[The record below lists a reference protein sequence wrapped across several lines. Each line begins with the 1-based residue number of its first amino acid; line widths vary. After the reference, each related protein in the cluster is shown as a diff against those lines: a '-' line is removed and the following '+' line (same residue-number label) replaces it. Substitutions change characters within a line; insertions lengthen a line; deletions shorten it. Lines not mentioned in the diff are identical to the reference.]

1 MFLQLFDCLGAT
13 KVFRRNCIHKTSIGA
28 LRPEKGTHP
37 PVAGVRGQ
45 GARLCRDNPRYPATD
60 SVYLF
65 PLEGE
70 TTLRLLEPMKAINI
84 APMKAS
90 FSAYNAGEESLLD
103 FAFSLHALYNESV
116 GLNDGVSE
124 QHILKEMVVR
134 LIRGRV
140 SGELFLSEA
149 HKSTHQINFF
159 RIGEALIHP
168 EAMGWDIASVK
179 TAIAAAYRQEFGE
192 KFNSGHLGRLGQKDK
207 TKTKAKP
214 TFKSATKS
222 TEGLTEKVKGI
233 KVTKSNAEDLAALI
247 IAHRELGKA
256 IKAQQAA

>member
-84 APMKAS
+84 ASMKAS
-90 FSAYNAGEESLLD
+90 FSAYNAGEESILD
-103 FAFSLHALYNESV
+103 LGYRLGQVWNESLK
-116 GLNDGVSE
+116 LNEDFTTA
-124 QHILKEMVVR
+124 QLLKEMVVR
-134 LIRGRV
+134 FIRGRL

-149 HKSTHQINFF
+149 HKSTHQINFL
-159 RIGEALIHP
+159 RIAEALIHP

-207 TKTKAKP
+207 TKTKAKA

-233 KVTKSNAEDLAALI
+233 KVTKANAEDLAALI

-256 IKAQQAA
+256 IKAKQAA